1 MKFWRKQL
9 LIILTLILGLI
20 SLQVFAEGIKLRQ
33 IQFEPAESN
42 WVLNASYQI
51 DLPSELGDAVRK
63 GVTFHFLVEFEVTR
77 GRWYWFE
84 ERPIQVM
91 KNIRLS
97 YQPLTQQ
104 YRINGGGLT
113 ISTGT
118 LEEALLQLGSIGGWQ
133 VAELLALD
141 NNKTYQGIIRMRL
154 DLSQLPK
161 PFQINALNTREW
173 NLSSEKHVFSFTP
186 HYRLPNSK

>member
-1 MKFWRKQL
+1 MRIFRKFL
-9 LIILTLILGLI
+9 LITWLLMVGFI
-20 SLQVFAEGIKLRQ
+20 STQVFAEGIKLRQ
-33 IQFEPAESN
+33 IQIEPVESN
-42 WVLNASYQI
+42 WLLNASYQI
-51 DLPSELGDAVRK
+51 DLPSELGEAVRK
-63 GVTFHFLVEFEVTR
+63 GLIFHFLVEFEVTR

-113 ISTGT
+113 ISTAT
-118 LEEALLQLGSIGGWQ
+118 LEEALLQLGSIGSWQ
-133 VAELLALD
+133 VAELNALD
-141 NNKTYQGIIRMRL
+141 NNKTYQGTIKMRL
-154 DLSQLPK
+154 DLSHLPK
-161 PFQINALNTREW
+161 PFQINALNAREW

-186 HYRLPNSK
+186 HYKMPGSK